1 MTSLILLLLMLLWL
15 LLLRLELSIF
25 PVDHF
30 RHILGLSCFVVIAV
44 WSLKSIFWKKK
55 YFEIMGNI
63 FSTTVKFTNVK
74 ILSFSTFLKPSL
86 NIVQLVQ
93 VKINICDKKWTF
105 SKKKW
110 ALSIR
115 NLFSVK
121 LYPTQV
127 PSRSM
132 PTSNPGWRCPPRRRQ
147 RAGTTRRSSAEDIEP
162 SSGKAPSREAP
173 SGSSSPRRL

>member
-86 NIVQLVQ
+86 SIVQQVR
-93 VKINICDKKWTF
+93 VKINICDKK
-105 SKKKW
+105 
-110 ALSIR
+110 
-115 NLFSVK
+115 
-121 LYPTQV
+121 
-127 PSRSM
+127 
-132 PTSNPGWRCPPRRRQ
+132 
-147 RAGTTRRSSAEDIEP
+147 
-162 SSGKAPSREAP
+162 
-173 SGSSSPRRL
+173 